1 MSSLDKKLS
10 EIKKKLE
17 NELETRPLQ
26 LDEARSARS
35 VDDSSLKVI
44 RSRSRSKSKS
54 KSMIRFFVKKISFT
68 SKTLITKIG
77 LQGASCQSFW

>member
-1 MSSLDKKLS
+1 MSS
-10 EIKKKLE
+10 
-17 NELETRPLQ
+17 
-26 LDEARSARS
+26 LDEARSASS
-35 VDDSSLKVI
+35 VDDFSLKVL

-54 KSMIRFFVKKISFT
+54 KSMIRFFVKKLSFT